1 MITAT
6 RRSLEGSGP
15 DRLYVSAYGMFESE
29 LMDPG
34 QRHCGADDDH
44 DDASEDLRTDD
55 SHGVRLREKVKTMVV
70 TTAGVMEAGGS
81 TSPAVRAPASINI
94 TSKAVGCRMDLL
106 RTPTVQGGCDQVL
119 QVPGVQQVLA
129 ATTMQEGLASASGS
143 MWEATWDQ
151 RDVMMRQEE
160 TEVCSMENDKSKAT
174 KNDLFRIPKRLKD
187 DYKHRLKAT
196 SEDFERGTLDEL
208 KCKLCPGAN
217 FRTWD
222 HFKRHCKTSERH
234 PLRILICDRCG
245 RHFTRPDSLKRHFDN
260 QACKSFPETNHGV

>member
-15 DRLYVSAYGMFESE
+15 DRLCVSAHDMFESE

-34 QRHCGADDDH
+34 QRHRRADNGH
-44 DDASEDLRTDD
+44 DNASEGLRTDD
-55 SHGVRLREKVKTMVV
+55 SHAVRLREKAKTIVA
-70 TTAGVMEAGGS
+70 TTTGVMEAGGS
-81 TSPAVRAPASINI
+81 TNPAVRAPESINI
-94 TSKAVGCRMDLL
+94 TSKAVGCRVDLL
-106 RTPTVQGGCDQVL
+106 MTPTVQGGCDQLL
-119 QVPGVQQVLA
+119 QVPGIQQVSTV
-129 ATTMQEGLASASGS
+129 TTTQEGLASASGS
-143 MWEATWDQ
+143 MREATWGQ
-151 RDVMMRQEE
+151 RDGMIRQEA
-160 TEVCSMENDKSKAT
+160 EVCSMENGKLKAT
-174 KNDLFRIPKRLKD
+174 KNDLFHIPKRLKD
-187 DYKHRLKAT
+187 DYKLRLKAT
-196 SEDFERGTLDEL
+196 SEDLERGSLDEL

-260 QACKSFPETNHGV
+260 QACKNFPETNHGV